1 MEVDGGE
8 AEVLGWID
16 TERYPLDARE
26 SPGYAAVVAAGR
38 AQLAEHGYAEL
49 SGFVRPGAVERFVAE
64 AEALRPRAYA
74 SEGIGTPYLELPDE
88 AAFASDHPRRTWMPY
103 GVSAVPYD
111 LFPTSSLLRGLYEAE
126 VLRVL
131 IEDIVDRGP
140 VMRYADPFGALNLAV
155 MHAGDQL
162 QWHFDQTDFVVSL
175 AIQTASVGGDFEV
188 APKIRSADDERYDEV
203 AEVLDGASSAVVTL
217 AMTPGTLL
225 VFEGRHSLHRV
236 SPIEGTRARH
246 VGLLGYDTTP
256 GAMVSDLLREI
267 RYGRTVPFD
276 TPPAVWPPT

>member
-1 MEVDGGE
+1 MAVDVGE

-16 TERYPLDARE
+16 TERYPLDE
-26 SPGYAAVVAAGR
+26 PEGSGFAAVIDVGR

-49 SGFVRPGAVERFVAE
+49 TGFLRPEAVERFVAE
-64 AEALRPRAYA
+64 AEGLRSRAHP
-74 SEGIGTPYLELPDE
+74 SGGIGTAYLELPDE
-88 AAFASDHPRRTWMPY
+88 VAFAEDHPRRTWMPY
-103 GVSAVPYD
+103 RVSAVPYD
-111 LFPTSSLLRGLYEAE
+111 LFPTDSLLRRLYEADA
-126 VLRVL
+126 LRSL
-131 IEDIVDRGP
+131 IEAIVGRGP

-155 MHAGDQL
+155 MQAGDEL

-175 AIQTASVGGDFEV
+175 AIQAASVGGDFEV
-188 APKIRSADDERYDEV
+188 VPKIRSAADEHYDEV
-203 AEVLDGASSAVVTL
+203 AEVLAGASPDVVTL

-236 SPIEGTRARH
+236 SPIEGARPRH

-256 GAMVSDLLREI
+256 GAMGSDLLREI

-276 TPPAVWPPT
+276 TPPDVWPMS